1 MEVIRT
7 DSRIEKAV
15 RLLNENSSRTL
26 ADLARGCTLS
36 VSRLSYLFKA
46 NTGLTVGM
54 FRRNRRFQTAL
65 RMLATTDMPI
75 KQIASALGYHHTSS
89 FIRAFELHTGV
100 SPGEYRKYEIRQ
112 DSPTVA
118 ASSEGKRLASA
129 G

>member
-7 DSRIEKAV
+7 DSRIQRAV
-15 RLLNENSSRTL
+15 RLLNENSSCTL
-26 ADLARGCTLS
+26 ADLACGCTLS

-46 NTGLTVGM
+46 STGLTVGM
-54 FRRNRRFQTAL
+54 FRRNRRFRAAM

-100 SPGEYRKYEIRQ
+100 SPTEYRKYEIRE
-112 DSPTVA
+112 DSPPVA
-118 ASSEGKRLASA
+118 ANSERI
-129 G
+129 